1 VLFGYAVRRA
11 GVAEILDGIRQVGWG
26 LIPIL
31 GLAGARFFVRACA
44 WRLCMPDRRGGSP
57 RRTASQQ
64 CLAGSL
70 PQPDPGEGG
79 PSHGRLSIGQAFS
92 AFIAGDAIGNLTPLG
107 MVASEPMKVF
117 LTRHRLATREAVAS
131 LATDNL
137 IYAASIVAMVA
148 LGVVVVLSTIPLSLA
163 WQEGAVVAL
172 LAGVAGTA
180 ITFRLLRGTWREE
193 SGARPPWRETLA
205 GLRRSVLA
213 FSTEQ
218 PGRLA
223 KVFVLDLSF
232 HALAVFEIFLT
243 LRWLLGDRSP
253 TLAQAIVFEALN
265 RVVTVA
271 FKFVPFRVGIDEAL
285 SGALAPVM
293 AVQPVAGV
301 TLAVVRKVRNLAW
314 TGIGLLFIA
323 GHPAH
328 AEPATDRRENAP
340 AHRT

>member
-1 VLFGYAVRRA
+1 MKRHLLTVLAALGGLVLFGYAVRRA

-44 WRLCMPDRRGGSP
+44 WRLCMPER
-57 RRTASQQ
+57 
-64 CLAGSL
+64 AGH
-70 PQPDPGEGG
+70 GEGG
-79 PSHGRLSIGQAFS
+79 PPHGRLSIRQAFS

-137 IYAASIVAMVA
+137 LYAASVVAMVL
-148 LGVVVVLSTIPLSLA
+148 LGMIVVVSTIPLSLA
-163 WQEGAVVAL
+163 WREGAVVAL
-172 LAGVAGTA
+172 VAGIAGTA
-180 ITFRLLRGTWREE
+180 ITFKLLRGTWREE

-205 GLRRSVLA
+205 GLRRSVLS

-223 KVFVLDLSF
+223 KIFALDLSF